1 MLRQLPTV
9 TGDNVL
15 VGTSTSDD
23 AAVYKLSWDSALVL
37 TVDFF
42 PPIVDDPFNF
52 GEISAANSLSDVY
65 AMGGIPLVALN
76 IVGFPSDLDKGI
88 LTEILKGGYSKA
100 EEAGVLI
107 LGGHTVVDAE
117 PKYGLAVTGTVN
129 PGSQITNSGSKPGDV
144 LILTKPIGTG
154 IITTAGKQNKVS
166 SDLISQGIE
175 VMSRLNKSASEA
187 MTHIGVNACSDV
199 TGFGLLGHLREMV
212 DGAGLHAEISL
223 SKIPIIEGVMELI
236 DRGIA
241 PGGTLRNLESLE
253 GHVNWAKGVS
263 ENSKILMSD
272 AQTSGGLLISVPQTR
287 ATDLIK
293 ELENNGENQAKII
306 GMMTEHKKEKP
317 NITVIP

>member
-1 MLRQLPTV
+1 M
-9 TGDNVL
+9 
-15 VGTSTSDD
+15 GTSTSDD

-52 GEISAANSLSDVY
+52 GEISVANSLSDVY
-65 AMGGIPLVALN
+65 AMGGTPLVALN

-100 EEAGVLI
+100 KEAGVLI

-129 PGSQITNSGSKPGDV
+129 PGSQITNAGSKPGDV

-154 IITTAGKQNKVS
+154 KITTAGKQNKA
-166 SDLISQGIE
+166 DHYLISEAIKI
-175 VMSRLNKSASEA
+175 MSRLNKSASEA
-187 MTHIGVNACSDV
+187 MTRIGVNACSDI
-199 TGFGLLGHLREMV
+199 TGFGLLGHLREMAE
-212 DGAGLHAEISL
+212 GAKLDSEISV
-223 SKIPIIEGVMELI
+223 SNVPIIEGVMELI

-253 GHVNWAKGVS
+253 GHVSWEEGMS

-272 AQTSGGLLISVPQTR
+272 AQTSGGLLISVPESR
-287 ATDLIK
+287 AADLIQ
-293 ELENNGENQAKII
+293 ELEKNGEHQSKAI
-306 GMMTEHKKEKP
+306 GMMVERSEE
-317 NITVIP
+317 TVSIKVNS